1 MPPVQT
7 AGVRRLLEH
16 RPIFRSRDAEATRAF
31 LRGIGF
37 RFSVPGKA
45 DRRARLDTRLNGVYM
60 PNLLLGYSQ
69 YGAAAEI
76 RTTPLR
82 DDYWIQF
89 PVRGRATF
97 TSGQA
102 GVSADARSACV
113 LSPMREHLIV
123 SETNGARLH
132 LALSGPALVR
142 QLASLL
148 GEAPR
153 RPLDLAL
160 PLPLDRGFG
169 RRLAGFVALAVREF
183 ETTGAVAWSSLV
195 TCQFEQLVM
204 TGLLLSQPHAY
215 SDALRRRS
223 PKLDPRDVKRVVD
236 FIHGNLAM
244 PITAADLVAA
254 AGVAGRTLFQHFR
267 DFKGVSP
274 MRYLRNARFDWVQ
287 AALRDAPAHE
297 TVTGIA
303 MRCGFGHM
311 GRFSVEYR
319 QRFGESPSATRRRGP
334 DAPPSVPRA
343 RGRGQR

>member
-1 MPPVQT
+1 M
-7 AGVRRLLEH
+7 
-16 RPIFRSRDAEATRAF
+16 
-31 LRGIGF
+31 
-37 RFSVPGKA
+37 PGKSG
-45 DRRARLDTRLNGVYM
+45 RRDRLDARLNGVYL

-82 DDYWIQF
+82 DDYWVQF
-89 PVRGRATF
+89 PVRGRVAF
-97 TSGQA
+97 ASG
-102 GVSADARSACV
+102 GVSLAADARSACV
-113 LSPMREHLIV
+113 LSPTREHLIV
-123 SETNGARLH
+123 SEANGARLH
-132 LALSGPALVR
+132 LALSGPALIR

-153 RPLDLAL
+153 HPLELAL
-160 PLPLDRGFG
+160 PLPLDHGFG

-183 ETTGAVAWSSLV
+183 ETTGAVAWSPLV
-195 TCQFEQLVM
+195 SCQFEQLVM

-223 PKLDPRDVKRVVD
+223 PKLDPRDVKRVID

-244 PITAADLVAA
+244 PITLIDLVAA
-254 AGVAGRTLFQHFR
+254 SGVAGRTLFQHFH

-274 MRYLRNARFDWVQ
+274 MRYLRNARFDWVR

-319 QRFGESPSATRRRGP
+319 QRFGENPSATRRRGR
-334 DAPPSVPRA
+334 DAPGPRSVPRA
-343 RGRGQR
+343 GGRRQR